1 MFFSENIIKESIYR
15 RNGFFARCISPPF
28 RPPSL
33 LNDYLYNYFQS
44 EKGLAF
50 SLRLSNEIRELFVGK
65 TSISKKAYF
74 MKILILKTTQ
84 N

>member
-1 MFFSENIIKESIYR
+1 MDFLLGAFP
-15 RNGFFARCISPPF
+15 PPF

-44 EKGLAF
+44 KKGLAF